1 MKQNIFHY
9 ISKLI
14 FSGENNAG
22 LKVINFH
29 PSFFGPLI
37 GNLKSPVVV
46 RVEDSDFGSIYKH
59 LSAFWNNDSVV
70 FLTGPSKTRQ
80 PSGFKSNDSDLIIRA
95 GALLSQEKDVK
106 IVFYTD
112 GGGHQKI
119 INKKLNY
126 VDFNYGC
133 EYDSVEAF
141 LHEES
146 YTLVDQVMSAGEY
159 CLRGGIIDVFPQ
171 HSSHPVRIDFFDS
184 LPKVYR
190 FDVENQIST
199 HLINNYKILSVSK
212 NEGLSLQNLNF
223 NGWLKLN
230 YSSKEVLSSNIKTAF
245 KKIHLNKISFNDFH
259 LKKEINQTKPLLFEH
274 LSVFGVVYDGFS
286 ICLPAWF
293 INKSPTKRS
302 PFVPSSS
309 LNISEIK
316 SGDFIVHQYHGVGV
330 CVGLSKTYDQ
340 KKSYENLVI
349 KYSDG
354 GIVSVETES
363 LHLVSFYAKQGTE
376 TVVVDSLSKR
386 AAWQRKKRA
395 AKKRAESV
403 VKKLLQSYLYRQK
416 THRNPYLAEPNIEK
430 AFIESFPYQETSDQL
445 SAWKAIDKDLS
456 SNRPMD
462 RLLCGDVG
470 FGKTEI
476 AIRAAFRTIL
486 SNKRVLVLA
495 PTTILANQ
503 LFSSFKSRLEPF
515 AINVDVVS
523 RLNSLTKKNNILSN
537 ISNNNNDLIVGT
549 SALLNNKAYTK
560 NLGLLIIDEEHRFGV
575 KHKENIRLQKGN
587 IDVLSMSATPIPR
600 SINLALS
607 GVFSISM
614 LQSPPML
621 RKPIYTSI
629 NYNNKELLSS
639 VLMFEFN
646 RGGQSYFVHN
656 NVQTIQAKCQS
667 LQKILPGLNINYIHG
682 KEKAGEIERKM
693 SLFISKKIDVLV
705 CTSIIESGIDI
716 SSANTIIINNS
727 HLFGLSQLYQM
738 RGRVGRGSF
747 QAFAYLLIPKNIVL
761 SNAAYKRIKTIK
773 DNTSLGSGYNIA
785 RSDMDIRG
793 AGSMFGYSQ
802 SGGSG
807 SVGYEFYTKLIERAF
822 NDSLEKQS
830 GSTQKAITES
840 RFYSKRIIPEEYIN
854 DENTRMS
861 IYKTL
866 SSINNLNLLDD
877 VIKNLINRFGPPP
890 ASFQNIINEIK
901 LKLSMKDSIV
911 SSIIRK
917 GCGVIVK
924 FHSLDKIFS
933 METFVVLLN
942 KYWLEFKIDFHFIPT
957 NNNYFLVCFH
967 LSENEDCYSRL
978 VAFIDKFKG

>member
-1 MKQNIFHY
+1 VKQNIFHY

-330 CVGLSKTYDQ
+330 CVGLS
-340 KKSYENLVI
+340 
-349 KYSDG
+349 
-354 GIVSVETES
+354 
-363 LHLVSFYAKQGTE
+363 
-376 TVVVDSLSKR
+376 
-386 AAWQRKKRA
+386 
-395 AKKRAESV
+395 
-403 VKKLLQSYLYRQK
+403 
-416 THRNPYLAEPNIEK
+416 
-430 AFIESFPYQETSDQL
+430 
-445 SAWKAIDKDLS
+445 
-456 SNRPMD
+456 
-462 RLLCGDVG
+462 
-470 FGKTEI
+470 
-476 AIRAAFRTIL
+476 
-486 SNKRVLVLA
+486 
-495 PTTILANQ
+495 
-503 LFSSFKSRLEPF
+503 
-515 AINVDVVS
+515 
-523 RLNSLTKKNNILSN
+523 
-537 ISNNNNDLIVGT
+537 
-549 SALLNNKAYTK
+549 
-560 NLGLLIIDEEHRFGV
+560 
-575 KHKENIRLQKGN
+575 
-587 IDVLSMSATPIPR
+587 
-600 SINLALS
+600 
-607 GVFSISM
+607 
-614 LQSPPML
+614 
-621 RKPIYTSI
+621 
-629 NYNNKELLSS
+629 
-639 VLMFEFN
+639 
-646 RGGQSYFVHN
+646 
-656 NVQTIQAKCQS
+656 
-667 LQKILPGLNINYIHG
+667 
-682 KEKAGEIERKM
+682 
-693 SLFISKKIDVLV
+693 
-705 CTSIIESGIDI
+705 
-716 SSANTIIINNS
+716 
-727 HLFGLSQLYQM
+727 
-738 RGRVGRGSF
+738 
-747 QAFAYLLIPKNIVL
+747 
-761 SNAAYKRIKTIK
+761 
-773 DNTSLGSGYNIA
+773 
-785 RSDMDIRG
+785 
-793 AGSMFGYSQ
+793 
-802 SGGSG
+802 
-807 SVGYEFYTKLIERAF
+807 
-822 NDSLEKQS
+822 
-830 GSTQKAITES
+830 
-840 RFYSKRIIPEEYIN
+840 
-854 DENTRMS
+854 
-861 IYKTL
+861 
-866 SSINNLNLLDD
+866 
-877 VIKNLINRFGPPP
+877 
-890 ASFQNIINEIK
+890 
-901 LKLSMKDSIV
+901 
-911 SSIIRK
+911 
-917 GCGVIVK
+917 
-924 FHSLDKIFS
+924 
-933 METFVVLLN
+933 
-942 KYWLEFKIDFHFIPT
+942 
-957 NNNYFLVCFH
+957 
-967 LSENEDCYSRL
+967 
-978 VAFIDKFKG
+978 